1 MPRVSGDVLDTGDT
15 LHLSSEAVP
24 GVVRTVT
31 VAQVKH
37 GLIWLGR
44 FDAHGEH
51 GDRLVMECRRPD
63 DAVYRTEGKV
73 EFVPP
78 ESWALRRVGEWERIQ
93 RREHLRVAIWN
104 RVDVELTHAADGTGI
119 ASFPM
124 LDLSIGGARFAT
136 NGIAAAELT
145 RGALICCRFTL
156 RDAGEFELACRGRPL
171 GSARSAGQAWLRGD
185 PLPPPRHQHRGVA
198 RTLGAAGADAARAL
212 KGGAVL
218 SR

>member
-15 LHLSSEAVP
+15 LYLSSEAIP

-44 FDAHGEH
+44 FDEHGAH
-51 GDRLVMECRRPD
+51 GDRLVLECRRPD

-93 RREHLRVAIWN
+93 RREHLRVAVWH
-104 RVDVELTHAADGTGI
+104 RVDAELTHAADGTGI
-119 ASFPM
+119 ASFSM
-124 LDLSIGGARFAT
+124 LDLSIGGARLAT
-136 NGIAAAELT
+136 QGVAAAELT
-145 RGALICCRFTL
+145 RGTPICCRFTL
-156 RDAGEFELACRGRPL
+156 RDAGEFDLRAEVVRSEPPEAPGKLGCAAIRFLHLDINTEASLARWVQQEQMRRGR
-171 GSARSAGQAWLRGD
+171 
-185 PLPPPRHQHRGVA
+185 
-198 RTLGAAGADAARAL
+198 
-212 KGGAVL
+212 
-218 SR
+218 